1 MIPYETYYVGDE
13 SIITTIGK
21 KTLSFTLREYRRVD
35 DNQSLYILDTDI
47 YDDKE
52 LIYSDTSEANGF
64 FTFPE
69 LMLKMRN
76 IYNTFT
82 EGQQ

>member
-47 YDDKE
+47 YVDST
-52 LIYSDTSEANGF
+52 LVHSDTSEANGF
-64 FTFPE
+64 LTFPE
-69 LMLKMRN
+69 LILKMRI
-76 IYNTFT
+76 IYNNFT
-82 EGQQ
+82 EE